1 MKRVFLIIVTALVG
15 CNFMFGQY
23 ADTTEANNAGRYQ
36 TKELLQQ
43 KQKDYKNHK
52 INSVDGNTIKIG
64 GKNQEDT
71 WYIKDVALS
80 DYGTKVKEGFQ
91 EEKAA
96 GFEYEK
102 IKAKDGFEIEYTLYK
117 EKTSEWNTQ
126 LGKGWKTAKADAGDD
141 CVEIKVLKSDK
152 SSGTLYGKLS
162 EIAET
167 KDLISQGYIS
177 KSEKENGTEYDKKE
191 VDIAGLKVTLYMKKA
206 VVKSSVNKDNSTQ
219 TIQNNGSQK
228 SGQKEADKTPQKEA
242 SKNEQTNNQATIDS
256 LKQIIE
262 STKKQM
268 NDITDTNSREYQEL
282 QNTLDDLNGRV
293 SDLEG
298 DSSTFRIVII
308 VLVLIIVCLLTGLVL
323 KNRKKKNIVIMQ
335 PTQNQTP
342 QQQPTQTETVMLV
355 DTVSNPQQQQPTP
368 QPEPQSVPVPPV
380 TPLPP
385 IPTKPIDAFAAD
397 KDEWIVVGASVIGNG
412 HISQKLPCQDS
423 HKYEYLGEGWGIA
436 VTSDGA
442 GSAQNSH
449 IGSKIVAER
458 ALFHFKDLIIRRNW
472 IKKSELPTEMEWSQI
487 CFATLKLVR
496 NDMEMFAK
504 QKNIELKSLY
514 ATVIVVIHTP
524 DGILAT
530 HIGDGRAGYK
540 NEKGEWKALIT
551 PHKGEEANQTIFVPS
566 DFWDIPAYK
575 MSGVLVP
582 ESIVVAEKPF
592 AFTLMSDGCESTAWL
607 YNQQDEKTGKFFD
620 PNKPY
625 PNFFNPLSET
635 LQSFRNDKIDE
646 KERAEKWGNFIE
658 SGNASFKKETDDK
671 TMILGVVYM

>member
-1 MKRVFLIIVTALVG
+1 MKRVFLIIVTALAG
-15 CNFMFGQY
+15 CNLAFGQK
-23 ADTTEANNAGRYQ
+23 G
-36 TKELLQQ
+36 TKEEPFSGWSQANEGDYYSKDDFGRLKNEWCFDEST
-43 KQKDYKNHK
+43 KQIFIAIRNSATNRDDTIAVEAYKKKGAKYTDWYKNQ
-52 INSVDGNTIKIG
+52 N
-64 GKNQEDT
+64 
-71 WYIKDVALS
+71 YI
-80 DYGTKVKEGFQ
+80 
-91 EEKAA
+91 EEKPDD
-96 GFEYEK
+96 YESNK
-102 IKAKDGFEIEYTLYK
+102 NNYKTCKVLRDCNDEITLYK
-117 EKTSEWNTQ
+117 KKTS
-126 LGKGWKTAKADAGDD
+126 
-141 CVEIKVLKSDK
+141 V
-152 SSGTLYGKLS
+152 
-162 EIAET
+162 
-167 KDLISQGYIS
+167 
-177 KSEKENGTEYDKKE
+177 
-191 VDIAGLKVTLYMKKA
+191 
-206 VVKSSVNKDNSTQ
+206 
-219 TIQNNGSQK
+219 
-228 SGQKEADKTPQKEA
+228 
-242 SKNEQTNNQATIDS
+242 EQTTTTGADLTNNRATIDS

-268 NDITDTNSREYQEL
+268 NDITDTNSKEYQKL
-282 QNTLDDLNGRV
+282 QSTLDDLKGRV
-293 SDLEG
+293 SELEG
-298 DSSTFRIVII
+298 DSSTLRTVII

-335 PTQNQTP
+335 PKQNQTP
-342 QQQPTQTETVMLV
+342 QQQPTQTETVTSV
-355 DTVSNPQQQQPTP
+355 DTASNPQRQQPTP
-368 QPEPQSVPVPPV
+368 QPELQSVPVPPV
-380 TPLPP
+380 TPPTP

-458 ALFHFKDLIIRRNW
+458 AVFHFKDLIIRRNW

-540 NEKGEWKALIT
+540 NEKGEWNALIT